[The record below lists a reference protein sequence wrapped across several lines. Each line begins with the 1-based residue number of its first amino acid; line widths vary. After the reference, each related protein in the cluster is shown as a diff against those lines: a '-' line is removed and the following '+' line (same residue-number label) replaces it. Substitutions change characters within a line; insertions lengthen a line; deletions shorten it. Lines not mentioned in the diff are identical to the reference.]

1 MVKASALY
9 IVIIIALVIAVL
21 CSSLVVSAYYYREG
35 YQHKFRYDQLENNL
49 ASGINIVLESSDT
62 AFQISKS
69 MSLFGHDNDSVFLHQ
84 AVWGVYDIGTV
95 RSFIGKDTLSR
106 CFMIGHEIDSAKW
119 AALYLS
125 DNDRPLSVS
134 GKTSII
140 GDAFLPKAGIQAA
153 YVNGIAYTGS
163 KNLLTGKKKAS
174 EKVLPLPDT
183 ARLIQL
189 SKFFSLKGGHL
200 SPGDSAENSFFNQVR
215 VFNLDK
221 NAEAVSG
228 VRLKGNIVLR
238 SDTTLTLDSSAKLD
252 GILVC
257 APAIVV
263 KAGFRGNCQLFAK
276 DSISTGKNCHFTY
289 PSCLGIIRFGAPPT
303 NQAPAQINLGPGSS
317 VDGLMFTH
325 EAQIKEPKALMTLG
339 KADTI
344 RGMIYAPGHLQLS
357 DSTRVEGGAFT
368 SGFLYKSP
376 TTLFENYLIN
386 VSLNEQALSRYFL
399 GGEAAPAT
407 TQKKKVLK
415 WLEKK

>member
-1 MVKASALY
+1 MVRASALY

-21 CSSLVVSAYYYREG
+21 CSSLIVSAYYYREG

-49 ASGINIVLESSDT
+49 ASGINIVLESNDT
-62 AFQISKS
+62 TFQISKS
-69 MSLFGHDNDSVFLHQ
+69 MSLFGHNNDSVSLRQ
-84 AVWGVYDIGTV
+84 VMWGVYDIGTV

-119 AALYLS
+119 GALYLS

-134 GKTSII
+134 GKTSIT

-183 ARLIQL
+183 ARPMQL
-189 SKFFSLKGGHL
+189 SKLFSLKGDHL
-200 SPGDSAENSFFNQVR
+200 NQRDSVQNSFFDPVNIY
-215 VFNLDK
+215 NLDK
-221 NAEAVSG
+221 NAEVVSN
-228 VRLKGNIVLR
+228 VRLKGNIVLT

-252 GILVC
+252 GILVY

-263 KAGFRGNCQLFAK
+263 KSGFRGNCQLFAK
-276 DSISTGKNCHFTY
+276 DSISVGKNCHFTY
-289 PSCLGIIRFGAPPT
+289 PSCLGIIRTRRTPIEQT
-303 NQAPAQINLGPGSS
+303 PAQINLGPDCS
-317 VDGLMFTH
+317 VEGLIFTY
-325 EAQIKEPKALMTLG
+325 EAQIKEPKAVMMLG
-339 KADTI
+339 KQDTI

-357 DSTRVEGGAFT
+357 DSTWVEGSVFT

-386 VSLNEQALSRYFL
+386 VSLDGQALSRYFL